1 MDGKSAKKSRRE
13 TFRRGYFALAVIIL
27 MFAVLVWRLADLQL
41 INYEEYRNKALA
53 LTDKE
58 LKTQLQSCTE
68 TLTAMI
74 EQQET
79 ANTAFLTE
87 MKAETVGLT
96 TVLKETV
103 DPIII
108 SYEKRLSEATN
119 NAHRVIRKSR
129 SLTWLS
135 AVCAVTSLASCVGV
149 VYMLLLHFGVL

>member
-1 MDGKSAKKSRRE
+1 MKDSIERCLMEMRE
-13 TFRRGYFALAVIIL
+13 ELT
-27 MFAVLVWRLADLQL
+27 
-41 INYEEYRNKALA
+41 KAQS
-53 LTDKE
+53 LTDEE
-58 LKTQLQSCTE
+58 LKLLLQSCTE
-68 TLTAMI
+68 TLTERI
-74 EQQET
+74 EQQEE

-96 TVLKETV
+96 TVLKETI

-135 AVCAVTSLASCVGV
+135 AICATASLVSCVGV